1 MLRILIF
8 VSLII
13 KTLYTSIRLAGSLT
27 ASMFVMSIITAIAL
41 WGLAYT
47 LGVKRHLWVL
57 ISLDGIV
64 SGILFADLLY
74 FKYFSRPLSIYAL
87 LQTKNIGGLG
97 SSIESLW
104 SWQEWVVWFDVPLVL
119 AFFLWQK
126 MHGRRTFVYGSERSF
141 DFQAQALTPKA
152 IRHQRSDKP
161 YFDRKG
167 QVWRAFPILI
177 VMMLMLG
184 FIFFIT
190 RMIVLG
196 QARQVGAQQTVF
208 SDASSL
214 SRGRSQHS
222 VTWLDNPREGV
233 RLFGAIGHH
242 VVDTLYYWKE
252 DRIELT
258 DSDRGAIDAWFRD
271 HARSGAF
278 LPSAHHGEFQGM
290 NLLLIQVESLQNFP
304 IGRTLQGQTLTPNVN
319 RLLEHAYYFPAIY
332 PQTIEGN
339 SSDAELLT
347 QTGLYPAAKGSTF
360 YRFADHTYPSLA
372 KLLQEDGYDIVA
384 MHGDRASYWNRDRMY
399 PTLGIHDFYDLSR
412 LKADEIIGMGLSDGS
427 LFRQLVD
434 VLKERST
441 PFYAFAVTLS
451 SHMPFIIPENYNAL
465 NLDVDEAGAY
475 AADYLKS
482 VHYFDQALG
491 ELMDLLDAAG
501 LTENTLIVL
510 YGDHDGLLQK
520 DAPELQSLLGMDEI
534 DDTLWLKMFQPIP
547 LIIYHP
553 SIQGQVFST
562 IGGQVDILPTIL
574 ELLGIPETR
583 YSHFAM
589 GKNLFSAKEGY
600 AVLPGGDYADRAWI
614 TPAGIM
620 RTLPEDVADWLEL
633 ADLIHRADYFAE
645 KNTEDARNP

>member
-13 KTLYTSIRLAGSLT
+13 KMLYTSIRLGGSLT
-27 ASMFVMSIITAIAL
+27 VSMFVMSVITAIVL
-41 WGLAYT
+41 WGLAYSF
-47 LGVKRHLWVL
+47 GVRRHLWLL

-97 SSIESLW
+97 ASIESLW
-104 SWQEWVVWFDVPLVL
+104 SWQEWVVWFDAPLIL
-119 AFFLWQK
+119 IFFLFFK
-126 MHGRRTFVYGSERSF
+126 KGLAPKTFRHQCAHNLKSDR
-141 DFQAQALTPKA
+141 QALLGRPV
-152 IRHQRSDKP
+152 P
-161 YFDRKG
+161 MF
-167 QVWRAFPILI
+167 I
-177 VMMLMLG
+177 VSMFMLG
-184 FIFFIT
+184 CLFFMT
-190 RMIVLG
+190 RTMVLG
-196 QARQVGAQQTVF
+196 EVQKSVSQQAVF
-208 SDASSL
+208 SDASAL
-214 SRGRSQHS
+214 NGERTKHP
-222 VTWLDNPREGV
+222 VTWLDNPSEGV

-252 DRIELT
+252 DRVELT
-258 DSDRGAIDAWFRD
+258 ESDRAVIEAWFRD
-271 HARSGAF
+271 HARAGAF

-290 NLLLIQVESLQNFP
+290 NLLLIQVESLQNFT
-304 IGRTLQGQTLTPNVN
+304 IGRTLEGQVLTPNLN
-319 RLLEHAYYFPAIY
+319 HLLEHAYYFPTIY

-339 SSDAELLT
+339 SSDAELLS

-384 MHGDRASYWNRDRMY
+384 MHGDRAGYWNRDRMY
-399 PTLGIHDFYDLSR
+399 PTLGIYDFYDLSR
-412 LKADEIIGMGLSDGS
+412 LKADEMIGMGLSDGS

-434 VLKERST
+434 VLKERT
-441 PFYAFAVTLS
+441 EPFYAFTVTLS
-451 SHMPFIIPENYNAL
+451 SHMPFIIPESDRSL
-465 NLDVDEAGAY
+465 RLDVDETSRY

-482 VHYFDQALG
+482 IHYFDQALG
-491 ELMDLLDAAG
+491 ELMDRLDAAG

-520 DAPELQSLLGMDEI
+520 DAPQLQRVLGMGEI

-547 LIIYHP
+547 LVIYHP
-553 SIQGQVFST
+553 SIKGQVFST

-574 ELLGIPETR
+574 ELLGISEAR
-583 YSHFAM
+583 YHHFAM
-589 GKNLFSAKEGY
+589 GKNLFSAGEGY

-614 TPAGIM
+614 TPEGIE
-620 RTLPEDVADWLEL
+620 RTLPEDVAGWLEI

-645 KNTEDARNP
+645 TK